1 MNPTK
6 ESSGEDSKNDLLN
19 FVRGLSK
26 EQAENIMCY
35 LPQLTALLEE
45 PMLPYLQEPSLQTG

>member
-1 MNPTK
+1 MNAT
-6 ESSGEDSKNDLLN
+6 GEDFRNDLLQFTKSLN
-19 FVRGLSK
+19 K
-26 EQAENIMCY
+26 EQADNVIRY

>member
-1 MNPTK
+1 MNAT
-6 ESSGEDSKNDLLN
+6 GENSKDDLLD
-19 FVRGLSK
+19 FVNGLSK
-26 EQAENIMCY
+26 DQAEHIIRY

>member
-1 MNPTK
+1 MKAT
-6 ESSGEDSKNDLLN
+6 GEDASIELLN
-19 FVRGLSK
+19 FVTSLSK
-26 EQAENIMCY
+26 EQADHIIRL

>member
-1 MNPTK
+1 MNAT
-6 ESSGEDSKNDLLN
+6 GEDFRNDLLH
-19 FVRGLSK
+19 FVGGLSK
-26 EQAENIMCY
+26 EQADNIIRY